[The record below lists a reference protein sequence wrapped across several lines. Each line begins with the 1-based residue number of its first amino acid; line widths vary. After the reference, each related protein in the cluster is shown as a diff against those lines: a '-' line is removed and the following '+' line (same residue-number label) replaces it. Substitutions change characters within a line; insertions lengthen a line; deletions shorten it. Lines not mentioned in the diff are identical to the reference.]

1 VSGLD
6 RLPPPLSCR
15 TARRQAQR
23 TALMFGSLRTL
34 ISSLGED
41 ARLPSQFANQR
52 RRLATAALLIRI
64 ATVDGEMSE
73 ARLGELHAVLKSTFE
88 LDDFTAAQLID
99 DAAAADRS
107 AIDLYHFTRQLNAVL
122 DDEGRREIV
131 RMMWQIVLVDGRAN
145 EFENNIVW
153 RAADLLGVPARQR
166 IELRKRIA
174 AEGTLRAGYPPTNR

>member
-1 VSGLD
+1 
-6 RLPPPLSCR
+6 
-15 TARRQAQR
+15 
-23 TALMFGSLRTL
+23 MFGSLRTL

-41 ARLPSQFANQR
+41 ARLPSQFENQR

-64 ATVDGEMSE
+64 ATVDGEMSK
-73 ARLGELHAVLKSTFE
+73 ARLAKLHAVLKSAFD
-88 LDDFTAAQLID
+88 LDDLTATLLIE

-107 AIDLYHFTRQLNAVL
+107 AVDLYHFTRQLNAVL

-153 RAADLLGVPARQR
+153 RAADLLAVPSRQR
-166 IELRKRIA
+166 IELRKQVA
-174 AEGTLRAGYPPTNR
+174 AEGTDRAGCPPTNR

>member
-1 VSGLD
+1 
-6 RLPPPLSCR
+6 
-15 TARRQAQR
+15 
-23 TALMFGSLRTL
+23 MFGSLKTL

-41 ARLPSQFANQR
+41 ARLPSQFENQR
-52 RRLATAALLIRI
+52 CRLATAALLIRI
-64 ATVDGEMSE
+64 ATVDGEMSA
-73 ARLGELHAVLKSTFE
+73 ARLGELHGVLKSRFE
-88 LDDFTAAQLID
+88 LDDFAAAQLID

-131 RMMWQIVLVDGRAN
+131 RMMWRIVLVDGRAN

-153 RAADLLGVPARQR
+153 RAADLLGVPSRQR

-174 AEGTLRAGYPPTNR
+174 AEGTLRAGCPPTNR